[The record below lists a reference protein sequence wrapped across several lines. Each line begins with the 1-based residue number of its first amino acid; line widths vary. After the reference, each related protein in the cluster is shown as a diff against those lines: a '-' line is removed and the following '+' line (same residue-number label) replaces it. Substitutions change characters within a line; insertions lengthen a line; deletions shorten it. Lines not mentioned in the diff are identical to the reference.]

1 MKSLY
6 YKRFAGLNGFYKIQK
21 IFQFMGKKAIFVFF
35 LGIFSSIL
43 LSFIEFLFAL
53 AIQFLLISFGFISN
67 NVTIFGYSFPKLT
80 ILTVLVLLFFIG
92 FLRFISQLI
101 NSQSLTYITE
111 YSNCRIKHLAIY
123 DLLFQSSSKK
133 ISSSNVNFM
142 ISELAPKLSIF
153 MSSSLSLVSTL
164 IQCSLLL
171 IFLIAIA
178 WKEAIVCLLGILVI
192 GFIISKNNKKI
203 RSLSK
208 KIPSEQE
215 EINKGI
221 EKVSRNIL
229 FIKIM
234 KTNNQEY
241 IRLIKNSLNYSLNY
255 IRVCF
260 LNNFNSI
267 GTPFLGI
274 ILLVVTIFISQEFW
288 HTKSIVLISFLYMLV
303 RFIQNLSVITNSFG
317 MLNISYPQFKKSV
330 QYFNEFS
337 DRDKMLSS
345 LPITHIKFKGS
356 TLTPD
361 INLVDN
367 QKIHKQVMSAVLKNA
382 PEINFD
388 AVSFYYDTN
397 EKKILENFS
406 MILKSGE
413 QLGIIGSSGSG
424 KTTLLMLLLGIL
436 EPQHGNIW
444 VDGKSPKDYFF
455 NNNIKLGYVGPE
467 PFLIE
472 GSIKENLLYGLDSI
486 PDEDKIWSTLE
497 LVSLKKDFLSKT
509 LNYRVSENHSELSA
523 GQKQRLC
530 IARAILN
537 NPQILILDE
546 PTSNLDES
554 TENEVCESISKLK
567 KQCTTIIVSHR
578 TGALKNIDKIIEV
591 SSK

>member
-6 YKRFAGLNGFYKIQK
+6 YKNFVEFNNFNKIQK
-21 IFQFMGKKAIFVFF
+21 IFGFMGKKAIFVFS

-43 LSFIEFLFAL
+43 LSLIEFLFAL

-67 NVTIFGYSFPKLT
+67 NVVIFGYSFPKMT
-80 ILTVLVLLFFIG
+80 IATVLFILFFIG
-92 FLRFISQLI
+92 LFRFISQLI

-123 DLLFQSSSKK
+123 DLLFQSSSKR

-153 MSSSLSLVSTL
+153 MSSFLSLISTL

-171 IFLIAIA
+171 MFLIAIA

-192 GFIISKNNKKI
+192 GFVISKNNKKI

-215 EINKGI
+215 QINKGI

-241 IRLIKNSLNYSLNY
+241 NRLIKNSLNYSLNY

-317 MLNISYPQFKKSV
+317 MLNISYPQFKQSV

-345 LPITHIKFKGS
+345 LPISHIKFKGS
-356 TLTPD
+356 TLTPN
-361 INLVDN
+361 INSDLYQNPKPALSSVYN
-367 QKIHKQVMSAVLKNA
+367 NA
-382 PEINFD
+382 PEINFA
-388 AVSFYYDTN
+388 AVSFCYNMN
-397 EKKILENFS
+397 EKKILENFN

-436 EPQHGNIW
+436 EP
-444 VDGKSPKDYFF
+444 
-455 NNNIKLGYVGPE
+455 
-467 PFLIE
+467 
-472 GSIKENLLYGLDSI
+472 
-486 PDEDKIWSTLE
+486 
-497 LVSLKKDFLSKT
+497 
-509 LNYRVSENHSELSA
+509 
-523 GQKQRLC
+523 
-530 IARAILN
+530 
-537 NPQILILDE
+537 
-546 PTSNLDES
+546 
-554 TENEVCESISKLK
+554 
-567 KQCTTIIVSHR
+567 
-578 TGALKNIDKIIEV
+578 
-591 SSK
+591 

>member
-6 YKRFAGLNGFYKIQK
+6 YKNFIEFNNINKIQK
-21 IFQFMGKKAIFVFF
+21 LFGFMGKKAIFVFS
-35 LGIFSSIL
+35 LGIISSIL
-43 LSFIEFLFAL
+43 LSLIEFLFAL

-67 NVTIFGYSFPKLT
+67 NVVIFGYSFPTMT
-80 ILTVLVLLFFIG
+80 IATVLFILFFIG
-92 FLRFISQLI
+92 LLRFVSQLI

-153 MSSSLSLVSTL
+153 MSSFLSLISTL

-171 IFLIAIA
+171 IFLLAIA
-178 WKEAIVCLLGILVI
+178 WKEAVVCLLGILII
-192 GFIISKNNKKI
+192 GFVISKNNKKI

-215 EINKGI
+215 QINKGI

-241 IRLIKNSLNYSLNY
+241 NRLIKNSLNYSLNY

-317 MLNISYPQFKKSV
+317 MLNISYPQFKQSV

-337 DRDKMLSS
+337 DRDKILSS
-345 LPITHIKFKGS
+345 LPISHIKFKGS
-356 TLTPD
+356 TITPN
-361 INLVDN
+361 INLDVYQN
-367 QKIHKQVMSAVLKNA
+367 PKPALSVVNKNA
-382 PEINFD
+382 PEINFS
-388 AVSFYYDTN
+388 AVSFCYNTN
-397 EKKILENFS
+397 EKKILENFN

-436 EPQHGNIW
+436 EPQQGNIW
-444 VDGKSPKDYFF
+444 IDGKSPKEYFF
-455 NNNIKLGYVGPE
+455 NSSIKLGYVGPE

-472 GSIKENLLYGLDSI
+472 GSIKENLLYGLDVQ
-486 PDEDKIWSTLE
+486 PDEEKIWNTLE
-497 LVSLKKDFLSKT
+497 LVSLKKDFFSKT
-509 LNYRVSENHSELSA
+509 LNYRISENHSELSA

-546 PTSNLDES
+546 PTSNLDEF

-578 TGALKNIDKIIEV
+578 TGALKNIDKIIDV
-591 SSK
+591 SSI